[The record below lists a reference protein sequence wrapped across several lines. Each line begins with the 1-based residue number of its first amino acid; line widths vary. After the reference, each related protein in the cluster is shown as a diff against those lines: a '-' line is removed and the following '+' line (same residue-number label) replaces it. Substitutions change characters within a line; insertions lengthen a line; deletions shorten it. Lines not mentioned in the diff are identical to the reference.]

1 MSRLR
6 GKDGSSVDKSSG
18 TANLRVS
25 KPSYV
30 TSSSV
35 YLFVYV
41 LKLQDMESW
50 SSAVV
55 KLHLESA
62 VRIHALE
69 SLVRL

>member
-30 TSSSV
+30 TSSV